1 MKIEMNMDYEEI
13 EEYSM
18 EAEYGDEILSTG
30 WNPAV
35 DLVCQE
41 QRYSKRNEQVS
52 MPADLT
58 TEIIDLF
65 LRKMYSMQ
73 R

>member
-1 MKIEMNMDYEEI
+1 MKIEMNMDYEKI

-18 EAEYGDEILSTG
+18 DAEYGDEILSAG
-30 WNPAV
+30 WNPSV

-41 QRYSKRNEQVS
+41 QRYSERNEQVS

-65 LRKMYSMQ
+65 LRKMYSIQ

>member
-1 MKIEMNMDYEEI
+1 MSIEMNMNYEII
-13 EEYSM
+13 EEPSM
-18 EAEYGDEILSTG
+18 DAEYGDEIMSTG

-35 DLVCQE
+35 DLIGQ
-41 QRYSKRNEQVS
+41 QQLHPQSTEQVA

-58 TEIIDLF
+58 TEIIDVF

>member
-1 MKIEMNMDYEEI
+1 MNIEMNMSHEKI
-13 EEYSM
+13 EETSM
-18 EAEYGDEILSTG
+18 AAEYGDEILSTG

-41 QRYSKRNEQVS
+41 RLHTQNNEQAP
-52 MPADLT
+52 MPVDLT
-58 TEIIDLF
+58 TEVAELF
-65 LRKMYSMQ
+65 LRKMYSFQ

>member
-1 MKIEMNMDYEEI
+1 MKIEMDMSYEKI
-13 EEYSM
+13 EEVSID
-18 EAEYGDEILSTG
+18 AEYGDEILSAG

-35 DLVCQE
+35 DLVCRE
-41 QRYSKRNEQVS
+41 QLHAVRNEQVA

-58 TEIIDLF
+58 TEIIDMF
-65 LRKMYSMQ
+65 LRQMYSMQ